1 MAKAFGRPQRVADF
15 LRKELSSLIQFQL
28 RDPRLGMVSITDVE
42 VSKDLSHARVFVTVL
57 GCEDRKSA
65 EPSVAV
71 LNRANGFLR
80 TEIARISTMRIVP
93 ALHFV
98 YDESVQR
105 GLHMSALIDQAVK
118 SDVARHDDEQGDNE
132 AP

>member
-15 LRKELSSLIQFQL
+15 LRKELSTLIQFQL

-42 VSKDLSHARVFVTVL
+42 VSKDLSHAKVFVTVL
-57 GCEDRKSA
+57 GVDDRKAA

-71 LNRANGFLR
+71 LNRASGFMRSEL
-80 TEIARISTMRIVP
+80 ARISTMRIVP

-98 YDESVQR
+98 FDESVQR
-105 GLHMSALIDQAVK
+105 GLRMSALIDEALR
-118 SDVARHDDEQGDNE
+118 SDGEHSAEDQGDDEK
-132 AP
+132 A